1 MSRLY
6 FKVNMYLKIKSPG
19 IEHVL
24 FLMINDRDHYHED
37 SRTLDIYCLKLVP
50 SLESPRKGIG
60 DLNKTSTTSSTCI
73 EIQGRDLM
81 EYKHG
86 DALADVVGGSV
97 GEQIA
102 PN

>member
-6 FKVNMYLKIKSPG
+6 FKVNMCLKIKAIG
-19 IEHVL
+19 MEYVL
-24 FLMINDRDHYHED
+24 ILRINDRDHDHED
-37 SRTLDIYCLKLVP
+37 SRTLYIYYLKLVP

-81 EYKHG
+81 EYRHG
-86 DALADVVGGSV
+86 DALADVMGGSV
-97 GEQIA
+97 GK
-102 PN
+102 